1 MATTKRLVGFDRG
14 LIVPNHVA
22 EKVAGT
28 NYGAVTAVPPAD
40 YDPFPDIDP
49 QCKPAGFRVL
59 VQIRA
64 PKTHSK
70 GGLVLAPDVT
80 EAEKWHQSIAKVL
93 AVGPRSYKDRETG
106 YQWTEG
112 PWCKAGDIVR
122 IPKHGNDRF
131 KIDGILFA
139 IINDDDVL
147 GVVTGDV
154 NKFAGYLEE

>member
-1 MATTKRLVGFDRG
+1 MARASRLVGFDRG
-14 LIVPNHVA
+14 LIVPTDVA
-22 EKVAGT
+22 ERVAGT
-28 NYGAVTAVPPAD
+28 SYGAAPVSAPE
-40 YDPFPDIDP
+40 YNPFPDVDP
-49 QCKPAGFRVL
+49 QCRPAGFRIL

-70 GGLVLAPDVT
+70 GGLMLAPDVT

-93 AVGPRSYKDRETG
+93 AVGPRSYKDRETDKE
-106 YQWTEG
+106 WAEG
-112 PWCKAGDIVR
+112 PWCKPGDIVR

-131 KIDGILFA
+131 RIDGILFA